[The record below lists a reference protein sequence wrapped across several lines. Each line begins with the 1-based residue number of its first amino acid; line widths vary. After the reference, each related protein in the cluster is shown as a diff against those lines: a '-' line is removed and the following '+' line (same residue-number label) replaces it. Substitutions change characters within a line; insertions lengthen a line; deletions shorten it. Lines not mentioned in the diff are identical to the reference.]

1 MTRSWRVPQDASV
14 KILMR
19 RASIE
24 YNMYVST
31 SRFPSSFLIW
41 SRQQVSIQVCW
52 YYKFVISILVSLC
65 CNGMQGWGDHKCF
78 DPWWSMYIR
87 LMCTLDVLVPS
98 RYKKTTKMRC
108 LHQDDL
114 SLKELWAVP
123 MWGHM
128 YFMNDVF
135 VQYQTHM
142 SCETMTPWNDKTIRE
157 LKCRSLPI
165 QQIVWGYHVSIR
177 ETVEILL
184 PYTGRIDDLH
194 LACLI
199 NKKSMHGIT
208 KPRLIWTVC
217 EHRES
222 VCVYPMEY
230 EDRGS
235 VPSYFNPTSRVQ

>member
-1 MTRSWRVPQDASV
+1 MFIVLLNVCQQWHGLEEYPKMLPSRSWCVAHRSG
-14 KILMR
+14 I
-19 RASIE
+19 
-24 YNMYVST
+24 MYVSN

-114 SLKELWAVP
+114 CLKELWAVP

-142 SCETMTPWNDKTIRE
+142 SCETLWPHGMTR
-157 LKCRSLPI
+157 
-165 QQIVWGYHVSIR
+165 
-177 ETVEILL
+177 
-184 PYTGRIDDLH
+184 PYESSSVGVCPSNRFLGLSCVHTWDGWDFAAIYGQNWWS
-194 LACLI
+194 APCL
-199 NKKSMHGIT
+199 
-208 KPRLIWTVC
+208 
-217 EHRES
+217 
-222 VCVYPMEY
+222 
-230 EDRGS
+230 
-235 VPSYFNPTSRVQ
+235 FN